1 MRHTAPAVRR
11 KAGRR
16 DCPNSLRGY
25 RAVNPASPR
34 RQTPQHSRNKLIMTI
49 LNRALAEFIGSF
61 WLVFAGCGAAVIAA
75 AYPHLGIGFV
85 GVSLAFGLALLT
97 AAYAFANI
105 SGCHINPAVTVGLWA
120 GGRFPAKDV
129 PAYVGVQLAGATAG
143 AAALLLIASGT
154 PTYDLATHGLAA
166 NGYGEH
172 SPGGY
177 SLGAAFALEMIATFF
192 FVVVIMGAT
201 RNASSP
207 FAAVAPIGIGLALT
221 LIHLF
226 SIPVTNALVN
236 PARSTGPALLQGGWA
251 LQQLWVFW
259 AGPLSGAVLGGLAY
273 RVLTWKKSAPTP
285 AAAQP

>member
-1 MRHTAPAVRR
+1 
-11 KAGRR
+11 
-16 DCPNSLRGY
+16 
-25 RAVNPASPR
+25 
-34 RQTPQHSRNKLIMTI
+34 MTI
-49 LNRALAEFIGSF
+49 LNRMLAEFIGSF

-75 AYPHLGIGFV
+75 AYPYLGIGFV

-97 AAYAFANI
+97 AAYALANI

-120 GGRFPAKDV
+120 GRRFPARDV
-129 PAYVGVQLAGATAG
+129 PAYVAAQLVGAIAG

-154 PTYDLATHGLAA
+154 PSYDLATHGLAA

-192 FVVVIMGAT
+192 FVFVIMGAT

-221 LIHLF
+221 LVHLF
-226 SIPVTNALVN
+226 SIPVTNASVN
-236 PARSTGPALLQGGWA
+236 PARSTGPALIQGGWA

-259 AGPLSGAVLGGLAY
+259 AAPLTGAILGGLAY
-273 RVLTWKKSAPTP
+273 RVLTWKKSAPVP